1 VAPST
6 GFRRLLVTGVI
17 GAALLYAVQGGEYST
32 IDLLRQRSREAMLQ
46 RTIDSLQRDVDSL
59 TRLRKRLVSD
69 AATQERIARED
80 FGMVRGDR
88 ELLYRF
94 HDADSTSAEARARR
108 GERP

>member
-1 VAPST
+1 MAPST
-6 GFRRLLVTGVI
+6 GFKRLLFTGAI

-32 IDLLRQRSREAMLQ
+32 VDLLRQRSREAML
-46 RTIDSLQRDVDSL
+46 RRAIDSLERDVDSL
-59 TRLRKRLVSD
+59 TRLRKRVVSD

-94 HDADSTSAEARARR
+94 HDTNSARA
-108 GERP
+108 GTAERP